1 MRPWKPLLRTL
12 LKHLMQTNLPRLRA
26 YLSLAFGLLASAVTG
41 VSASLSTTTA
51 AHLRPDESSPVITL
65 LKAGTAPTVATQ
77 ATASTPAGWLA
88 VELPGPFEAY
98 VLNKDI
104 QKSLE
109 VRPGASIFLSP
120 KPDRPA
126 FTTMEE
132 SDKAEITGLLGK
144 WTQVRLEKNVVG
156 YVRVNQS
163 AAPASAPPP
172 TPRNNASAPMAPAPV
187 PATAYGVTTA
197 GRAAPQVRLNDSGG
211 ASLPRLLA
219 GKFVS
224 TRSPF
229 RPRRPYDWAL
239 NDDAGKRYAYL
250 DVSKLLLTEQIESY
264 IDHAV
269 VVYGSAKAVPNSKD
283 FVIEVESLQ
292 LK

>member
-1 MRPWKPLLRTL
+1 M
-12 LKHLMQTNLPRLRA
+12 HTNLPHFRISFVSFVLA
-26 YLSLAFGLLASAVTG
+26 SLASVLPAIGAP
-41 VSASLSTTTA
+41 LSSTTA
-51 AHLRPDESSPVITL
+51 AHAKPDTSSPVITL
-65 LKAGTAPTVATQ
+65 LNAGTAPTIATE
-77 ATASTPAGWLA
+77 ATSTTPPGWLA

-104 QKSLE
+104 QKSLD
-109 VRPGASIFLSP
+109 VRPGAPIHLSP
-120 KPDRPA
+120 KPDTPA

-144 WTQVRLEKNVVG
+144 WTQIRLEKNIVG
-156 YVRVNQS
+156 YVQLNRTV
-163 AAPASAPPP
+163 APAPAPA
-172 TPRNNASAPMAPAPV
+172 PRQTAASAPMAPAPV
-187 PATAYGVTTA
+187 PATAYGTGTA
-197 GRAAPQVRLNDSGG
+197 GNPAPQVSLGDSNG
-211 ASLPRLLA
+211 ATLPRLLA

-264 IDHAV
+264 VDHMV
-269 VVYGSAKAVPNSKD
+269 VVYGSAKPVPDSKD

>member
-1 MRPWKPLLRTL
+1 
-12 LKHLMQTNLPRLRA
+12 MQTNLPRLRA
-26 YLSLAFGLLASAVTG
+26 SLSIVFGLLAIAG
-41 VSASLSTTTA
+41 PGLSASLSTTTA
-51 AHLRPDESSPVITL
+51 AHLRPDEGSPVVTL
-65 LKAGTAPTVATQ
+65 LKAGTAPTVATD
-77 ATASTPAGWLA
+77 ATSSTPAGWLP

-104 QKSLE
+104 QKSLD
-109 VRPGASIFLSP
+109 VRPGASIHLSP
-120 KPDRPA
+120 KPEAPA

-144 WTQVRLEKNVVG
+144 WTQIRLEKRIVG
-156 YVRVNQS
+156 YVRVAQS
-163 AAPASAPPP
+163 ATPAPATVSTNRGNVS
-172 TPRNNASAPMAPAPV
+172 TPMSPAPV

-197 GRAAPQVRLNDSGG
+197 GRAAPQIGLNDSGG

>member
-1 MRPWKPLLRTL
+1 MHTKLSLSRISFVS
-12 LKHLMQTNLPRLRA
+12 
-26 YLSLAFGLLASAVTG
+26 LSLALLASMAPTV
-41 VSASLSTTTA
+41 AAPLSSTTA
-51 AHLRPDESSPVITL
+51 AHAQPNTSSPVITL
-65 LKAGTAPTVATQ
+65 LNAGTAPKIAPH
-77 ATASTPAGWLA
+77 AASTTPAGWLA
-88 VELPGPFEAY
+88 VELSGPFEGY

-104 QKSLE
+104 EKDLA
-109 VRPGASIFLSP
+109 VRPGASIHLSP
-120 KPDRPA
+120 KPDTPA
-126 FTTMEE
+126 FTTMAE

-144 WTQVRLEKNVVG
+144 WTQIRLEKTLVG
-156 YVRVNQS
+156 YVQLDRTVAPSPAPAPAARQS
-163 AAPASAPPP
+163 AV
-172 TPRNNASAPMAPAPV
+172 SAPMSPAPV
-187 PATAYGVTTA
+187 SATAYGA
-197 GRAAPQVRLNDSGG
+197 GTPGKAAPQVSLNDSSGP
-211 ASLPRLLA
+211 SLPRLLA

-264 IDHAV
+264 VDHMV
-269 VVYGSAKAVPNSKD
+269 VVYGAAKPVPDSKD